1 MRREFGDS
9 KKWKRKGRIVATA
22 SAAGISATGFA
33 VIEFPT
39 HTLPNHG
46 RIIHTDGIDGFTDE
60 NLQRLSEIF
69 TTTEISE

>member
-9 KKWKRKGRIVATA
+9 KKWKRRGRIVATA
-22 SAAGISATGFA
+22 TAADISAAGFA

-46 RIIHTDGIDGFTDE
+46 RIIHADGIEGFTDE
-60 NLQRLSEIF
+60 TCNG
-69 TTTEISE
+69 